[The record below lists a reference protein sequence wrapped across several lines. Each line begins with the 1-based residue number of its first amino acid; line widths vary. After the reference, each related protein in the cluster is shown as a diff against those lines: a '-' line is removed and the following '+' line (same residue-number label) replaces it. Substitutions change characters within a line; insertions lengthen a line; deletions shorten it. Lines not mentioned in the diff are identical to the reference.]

1 MARAN
6 RHHLPGYIDVNMVRA
21 GVVQH
26 PGEWV
31 YGGYRGIQNPKQRY
45 TLINRQKLSALL
57 GIKDSDQLTE
67 YHRKWVEE
75 VLKTGSSQRDAKWR
89 QSIAACPVKPGFF
102 I

>member
-1 MARAN
+1 MARVI
-6 RHHLPGYIDVNMVRA
+6 RHPLPGYIDLNMVRA
-21 GVVQH
+21 GVIQH

-31 YGGYRGIQNPKQRY
+31 HGGYREIQNPKQRY
-45 TLINRQKLSALL
+45 KLINRQKLTALL

-75 VLKTGSSQRDAKWR
+75 VLKNGSNQRDAKWT